1 MRFLAILSLL
11 FVLAACNLA
20 EEPQVLPTL
29 VEFPSPTIRVITTTP
44 VNTSAVVSMA
54 EMTFPPSFT
63 PTEATTASPSLSPSA
78 TITATPTL
86 KPILPTATGY
96 ATAFPLVE
104 EATYNEIT
112 FEEALDLLR
121 ETPILN
127 LPTEHTRLIYA
138 RGMQRGLQSDFLLA
152 VGDCNSE
159 SHFYLRDLLDDTPPS
174 EGVDVTYYENPDV
187 QSTIATY
194 SEAFDFKGQSA
205 NSGLNS
211 MSVMDPFWANPD
223 VCPAGESPLSC
234 DYRFT
239 HPFAA
244 LIMFGANDINVL
256 NTADYELALRDI
268 IEFTLDR
275 DIIPILSTFTV
286 RPIGDNAVYSHGVR
300 FNGVII
306 RLAAEYQIPLVNFWL
321 AARDLPDNGIMPD
334 NAHLSIGGFN
344 VRNQLTI
351 EMIHALQSDVMQREQ
366 S

>member
-1 MRFLAILSLL
+1 MRYVSVLLLILA
-11 FVLAACNLA
+11 LAACRPA
-20 EEPQVLPTL
+20 ENRVLPTL
-29 VEFPSPTIRVITTTP
+29 VSFPTATMRLVTPTQDPQFLT
-44 VNTSAVVSMA
+44 MA
-54 EMTFPPSFT
+54 NLTLPPSFT
-63 PTEATTASPSLSPSA
+63 PTSTSTE
-78 TITATPTL
+78 TATD
-86 KPILPTATGY
+86 LPTIAATDTSTLAPIVPSRTAF
-96 ATAFPLVE
+96 ATAFPTIEDALYSEITYE
-104 EATYNEIT
+104 EAIE
-112 FEEALDLLR
+112 LLR
-121 ETPILN
+121 ATPIIN
-127 LPTEHTRLIYA
+127 LPIEHTQQIYL
-138 RGMQRGLQSDFLLA
+138 RGIERGLQSTFLLS

-174 EGVDVTYYENPDV
+174 EGVDVSYYENPEV
-187 QSTIATY
+187 ISTIETY
-194 SEAFDFKGQSA
+194 SEAFDFKGQSV

-211 MSVMDPFWANPD
+211 LSVMDPFWANPD
-223 VCPAGESPLSC
+223 ICPAGESPLAC

-256 NTADYELALRDI
+256 STADYELALRDI

-306 RLAAEYQIPLVNFWL
+306 RLAQEYHIPLVNFWL
-321 AARDLPDNGIMPD
+321 AARDLPDNGILPD

-351 EMIHALQSDVMQREQ
+351 EMIRALQRDVMGDN